1 MAALASFNHL
11 MDFETQCVKLE
22 LRMKFLSKA
31 LQIMQDKKSSSKET
45 YCALLVVQVLINE
58 KNSYEYNRVMNPR
71 DNFTFSVSF
80 LLQERHCFVETLT
93 ELTCR
98 ILDDPCDLSDDLL
111 SAVVNC
117 CTSLCTF
124 FE

>member
-1 MAALASFNHL
+1 

-111 SAVVNC
+111 SVVVNC